1 MKKILV
7 TGATGGLGGEV
18 LKLLVQKSGT
28 EGISAIARNV
38 SKLTSY
44 KEQGVNVIQAD
55 YDDKASLVKAFQG
68 IDTLYFVSGSD
79 IPKRALQH
87 QNVVAAAKEARVKH
101 VVYTSFQR
109 KDETANSPIAPVA
122 SAHLQTEK
130 LLKESGMTYTIMKH
144 TLYAE
149 VLPMF
154 LGDKVFESGVIY
166 QPAGDGKV
174 AFASRSDMAKAG
186 VSVLL
191 TSGHDN
197 KTYEISSAKTYS
209 YSDVA
214 DILSE
219 ISGKKISYVSPSSE
233 EFTKTLSEAGVPA
246 EIIGMSVM
254 FNEGIKK
261 GEFDFPDTKLE
272 ELIGKKPEDLS
283 AFLGRVYSK

>member
-18 LKLLVQKSGT
+18 LKLLVEKSGT
-28 EGISAIARNV
+28 KGVSAIARDI
-38 SKLTSY
+38 SKLASY
-44 KEQGVNVIQAD
+44 KEQGVNVLQAD
-55 YDDKASLVKAFQG
+55 YDDKESLVKAFQG
-68 IDTLYFVSGSD
+68 IETLYFVSGSD
-79 IPKRALQH
+79 IQKRAKQH
-87 QNVVAAAKEARVKH
+87 ENVVAAAKIAGVNH

-109 KDETANSPIAPVA
+109 KDETASSPIAPVA
-122 SAHLQTEK
+122 SAHLRTEK
-130 LLKESGMTYTIMKH
+130 LLKESGMAYTIMKH

-154 LGDKVFESGVIY
+154 LGDNVFESGVIY
-166 QPAGDGKV
+166 QPAGEGKV
-174 AFASRSDMAKAG
+174 AFASRDDMAEAG
-186 VSVLL
+186 VNVLL
-191 TSGHDN
+191 TGGHDN

-219 ISGKKISYVSPSSE
+219 IGGKKISYVSPSSE

-254 FNEGIKK
+254 FNEGIKQ

-272 ELIGKKPEDLS
+272 TLIGKKPEDLS
-283 AFLGRVYSK
+283 SFLGRVYSK